1 MQKEVPAGGAQQVVF
16 DLVARRDHEAIFY
29 EVKVLGEGR
38 SPITKQLSA
47 LSAQARREGGRFRLV
62 VVRPGREV
70 EVDVE
75 GIDEALRSA
84 LEDDPSGQ
92 LGTLGDRVEVT
103 SVDGVEIE
111 RLRVLQGGRTHATG
125 RAVASIN
132 QYAEGSDSLF
142 ASTDVPFGFDVVLD
156 TDGTV
161 VDEPSPTFD
170 LDLSGWADEQDNGS
184 GNGAQPP

>member
-132 QYAEGSDSLF
+132 HTNA
-142 ASTDVPFGFDVVLD
+142 
-156 TDGTV
+156 
-161 VDEPSPTFD
+161 PSC
-170 LDLSGWADEQDNGS
+170 
-184 GNGAQPP
+184 